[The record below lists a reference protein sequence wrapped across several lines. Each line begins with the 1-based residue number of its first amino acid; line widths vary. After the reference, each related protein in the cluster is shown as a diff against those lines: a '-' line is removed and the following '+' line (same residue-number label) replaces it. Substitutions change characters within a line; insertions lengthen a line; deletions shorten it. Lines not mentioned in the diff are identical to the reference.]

1 MTHVAPV
8 RASPLADEANHR
20 VQPLAGLEVGEHE
33 GALAALGLGVVGHH
47 LERGADQRRE
57 VDLVDDQQIRLGDAG
72 AALAGIFS
80 PAATSIT

>member
-1 MTHVAPV
+1 LVNTKG
-8 RASPLADEANHR
+8 RSPR
-20 VQPLAGLEVGEHE
+20 W
-33 GALAALGLGVVGHH
+33 ALASGHH
-47 LERGADQRRE
+47 LERGADQRGE